1 MKIRN
6 SKSAAQSG
14 STLFIILIITGL
26 AGLVLAAYLTLLSSE
41 NAATMRSQSW
51 NSSVPVLEAGVEDA
65 LSHLNAHGTT
75 NLNCDG
81 WTQSGTIYWMQ
92 RSMGN
97 NYYIV
102 TISNWVAGS
111 SNQPIVE
118 SRGYVNTPLLTA
130 SAEQPFLATVVS
142 LGGSTSN
149 YLARGVRCAAKQEF
163 MFTKAMVAKG
173 NINLSGNN
181 VTTDSFDSASTNYS
195 TNGKYDNT
203 KTKDN
208 GDVATDSSVTNSLS
222 LGNANI

>member
-41 NAATMRSQSW
+41 NA
-51 NSSVPVLEAGVEDA
+51 
-65 LSHLNAHGTT
+65 
-75 NLNCDG
+75 
-81 WTQSGTIYWMQ
+81 
-92 RSMGN
+92 
-97 NYYIV
+97 
-102 TISNWVAGS
+102 
-111 SNQPIVE
+111 
-118 SRGYVNTPLLTA
+118 
-130 SAEQPFLATVVS
+130 ATVVS

-181 VTTDSFDSASTNYS
+181 VTTDSFDSGNTNYS
-195 TNGKYDNT
+195 TNGHYDST
-203 KTKDN
+203 KAKDG
-208 GDVATDSSVTNSLS
+208 GDVATDSSVTNSL
-222 LGNANI
+222 